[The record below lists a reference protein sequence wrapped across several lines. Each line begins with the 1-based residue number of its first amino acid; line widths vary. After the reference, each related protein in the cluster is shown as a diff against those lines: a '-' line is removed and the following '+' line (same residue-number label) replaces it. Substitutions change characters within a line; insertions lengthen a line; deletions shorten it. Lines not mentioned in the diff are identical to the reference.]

1 MKKKIEKHTS
11 DFRKEAVRLVL
22 QTDQPKAVIAD
33 ELGINRNTLY
43 TWIQKA
49 MQERADLSETKNHV
63 KYQNLEEE
71 NRALRAKI
79 KRIEQERNILKKA
92 AAYFASQDL

>member
-1 MKKKIEKHTS
+1 MKKKLEKYTS
-11 DFRKEAVRLVL
+11 EFRKEAVRLAL

-49 MQERADLSETKNHV
+49 MQERVDLPKT
-63 KYQNLEEE
+63 
-71 NRALRAKI
+71 KI
-79 KRIEQERNILKKA
+79 KILLLNIKTLKRRIELYELK
-92 AAYFASQDL
+92 

>member
-11 DFRKEAVRLVL
+11 NFRKEAVRLVL

-43 TWIQKA
+43 T
-49 MQERADLSETKNHV
+49 
-63 KYQNLEEE
+63 
-71 NRALRAKI
+71 
-79 KRIEQERNILKKA
+79 
-92 AAYFASQDL
+92 

>member
-1 MKKKIEKHTS
+1 MKKKIEKYTS

-49 MQERADLSETKNHV
+49 MQERADLPKTKNHV

>member
-1 MKKKIEKHTS
+1 MKKKIEKYTS
-11 DFRKEAVRLVL
+11 EFRKEAVKLAL

>member
-1 MKKKIEKHTS
+1 MCQNKERTNMKKKLEKYTS
-11 DFRKEAVRLVL
+11 EFRKEAVRLAL

-49 MQERADLSETKNHV
+49 MQERVDLPKT
-63 KYQNLEEE
+63 
-71 NRALRAKI
+71 KI
-79 KRIEQERNILKKA
+79 KILLLNIKTLKRRIELYELK
-92 AAYFASQDL
+92 

>member
-1 MKKKIEKHTS
+1 MCQNKERTNMKKKIEKYS
-11 DFRKEAVRLVL
+11 SEFRKEAVRLAL

-49 MQERADLSETKNHV
+49 MQERVDLSKTKNQNISV

-71 NRALRAKI
+71 IRV
-79 KRIEQERNILKKA
+79 LKVLLQI
-92 AAYFASQDL
+92 SRSHMGL

>member
-1 MKKKIEKHTS
+1 MKKKFEKYTS
-11 DFRKEAVRLVL
+11 EFRKEAVRLAL

-49 MQERADLSETKNHV
+49 MQERVDLPKT
-63 KYQNLEEE
+63 
-71 NRALRAKI
+71 KI
-79 KRIEQERNILKKA
+79 KILLLNIKTLKRRIELYELK
-92 AAYFASQDL
+92 